1 MVSITICT
9 RTRPSTVYFE
19 WLWLENVILFLL
31 DSADILVTQIP
42 GELKIVQG
50 LQPSKLA
57 HGFSI
62 YLHPSHANRSG
73 VELRITS
80 ITWTLYSSLFLLEWS
95 LDIISQQGSLMC
107 CSEKKYCHLK
117 RCGPCLCRPP
127 VPGLNPGSWPSA
139 QCRLR
144 GGWSHYQYCTNK
156 VIQTVDLHSELYC

>member
-73 VELRITS
+73 VESRITS

-107 CSEKKYCHLK
+107 CSEKKYCRK
-117 RCGPCLCRPP
+117 KEQGSAATWRGVVPASVDRPSRVWIP
-127 VPGLNPGSWPSA
+127 VRGLPHSA
-139 QCRLR
+139 VWGAADR
-144 GGWSHYQYCTNK
+144 TIN
-156 VIQTVDLHSELYC
+156 TVQIK